1 MRSGRDRA
9 YEFLRNTVL
18 SDPAQQGSFIS
29 EQDIADRIGVSRTP
43 IREALLMLAAEDLVR
58 LVPKKG
64 AYIAPVSGR
73 EIAELMELRGV
84 IERHAAERAI
94 GSPVVAAMRKT
105 LARQGLL
112 MSEGDEGEFIELDHE
127 FHSALVAATGN
138 ELMARMYEGL
148 RARQIRCGVT
158 ALVRAPGRQKA
169 VLDEHEAIVSA
180 LEAGDVEAAAAAIT
194 HHLETTRDILLTS

>member
-1 MRSGRDRA
+1 MKSGRDRA

-29 EQDIADRIGVSRTP
+29 EQDVADRIGVSRTP

-84 IERHAAERAI
+84 IERHAASCAV
-94 GSPVVAAMRKT
+94 GSDAVVRMRET
-105 LARQGLL
+105 LARQRLL
-112 MSEGDEGEFIELDHE
+112 VNSSEGEFIELDHE
-127 FHSALVAATGN
+127 FHSALVAAAGN
-138 ELMARMYEGL
+138 QLMGRVYEGL
-148 RARQIRCGVT
+148 RARQIRCGVA
-158 ALVRAPGRQKA
+158 ALVRAPGRQEA
-169 VLDEHEAIVSA
+169 VLAEHEAIVAA
-180 LEAGDVEAAAAAIT
+180 LEAGDVEAASAAIT
-194 HHLETTRDILLTS
+194 HHLDTTRQVLLTS

>member
-29 EQDIADRIGVSRTP
+29 EQDVADRIGVSRTP

-73 EIAELMELRGV
+73 EIAELMELRGL

-94 GSPVVAAMRKT
+94 GSAAVGKMRET
-105 LARQGLL
+105 LARQRLL
-112 MSEGDEGEFIELDHE
+112 VADGNEGEFIDLDHE
-127 FHSALVAATGN
+127 FHSALVAAAGN

-148 RARQIRCGVT
+148 RARQIRCGVA
-158 ALVRAPGRQKA
+158 ALVRAPGRQEA
-169 VLDEHEAIVSA
+169 VLAEHEAIVSA
-180 LEAGDVEAAAAAIT
+180 LEAGDVEAAATAIT
-194 HHLETTRDILLTS
+194 HHLEATRHVLLTT

>member
-84 IERHAAERAI
+84 IERHAAGRAI
-94 GSPVVAAMRKT
+94 GSAVVERMREA
-105 LARQGLL
+105 LARQRLL
-112 MSEGDEGEFIELDHE
+112 LAEGDEGEFIELDHE
-127 FHSALVAATGN
+127 FHSALVGATGN
-138 ELMARMYEGL
+138 QLMTRVYEGL
-148 RARQIRCGVT
+148 RARQIRCGVA
-158 ALVRAPGRQKA
+158 ALVRAPGRQEA
-169 VLDEHEAIVSA
+169 VLAEHEAIVSS

-194 HHLETTRDILLTS
+194 HHLETTRHVLSS